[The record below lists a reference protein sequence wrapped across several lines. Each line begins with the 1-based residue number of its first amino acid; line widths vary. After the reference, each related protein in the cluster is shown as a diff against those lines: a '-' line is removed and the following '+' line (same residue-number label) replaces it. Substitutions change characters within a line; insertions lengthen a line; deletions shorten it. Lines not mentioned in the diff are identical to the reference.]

1 MGQCPL
7 ASPPLDGRASYGEEV
22 CVYKNLIGSGF
33 LIPQGERLSGSEHR
47 KVLPLHSSMSFFFVA
62 VGCFVFF
69 FGGGWSG
76 RGLFFLRVRMM
87 PGSPL

>member
-22 CVYKNLIGSGF
+22 CVYKNLMGSGF

-47 KVLPLHSSMSFFFVA
+47 KVLPLHSSMSFSFAAVVFFWGGGGRAGSFFV
-62 VGCFVFF
+62 
-69 FGGGWSG
+69 GG
-76 RGLFFLRVRMM
+76 
-87 PGSPL
+87 

>member
-47 KVLPLHSSMSFFFVA
+47 KVLPLNSSMSFFFVA
-62 VGCFVFF
+62 VGCFFF
-69 FGGGWSG
+69 FWWGVG
-76 RGLFFLRVRMM
+76 REGSFFLE
-87 PGSPL
+87 G